1 VGFEHPWPVLPLR
14 TLAKEMCL
22 GKMLDKQKNKGSLQ
36 PYLRNVNVRW
46 FGFDLSD
53 LKEMRF
59 EEDEEERFG
68 LKPGDLVICEGGE
81 PGRAAVWNGQNESA
95 KIQKALHRVR
105 FNEDQYDPQFAAF
118 FLYFGTITH
127 RFADVYTGTTI
138 KHLTG
143 KALSRVDFPIAPL
156 SEQRAIVAKIE
167 ALFSELDHGVEQLE
181 AVRAQLKRYRQAVLK
196 AAFEGKLTADWRAE
210 QQKQGNL
217 PTADELLAQIKQ
229 ERAER
234 YEQQLAEWKQAVKDW
249 EAAGGKDSGEKKPR
263 KPAQLKELPPVTD
276 GDLSELPDL
285 PSQWV
290 WDRLGTFSSITG
302 GVAKGRK
309 LKDRKTIDLP
319 YLRVANVQDGY
330 LDLDVIKTIALPV
343 DELDKYLL
351 FPGDVLYIEGG
362 DKDKLGRGT
371 VWRGEIDKCIHQN
384 HVFRAR
390 PVDSINSVFLAYYSQ
405 TETARCYFFKHAK
418 QTVNLASINMTLLSY
433 LPVPLPPVE
442 EQQRVVEEIEAR
454 ISVLDQLE
462 KAIDTAMAQ
471 AQALRQS
478 ILKKAFEGRLLG
490 KAELNAVRS
499 DPAYEP
505 AVQLLKRIQLER
517 EKDKATKPSRSRKN
531 KPISSTRQIKLPK
544 GERYRQA
551 AHAAYAVKRLSQRPT
566 FGRVQLMKF
575 LYLAPHLI
583 EQESHIH
590 AERKA
595 AGPLDPA
602 IHKVES
608 LARNS
613 GWFTVRKSGKR
624 YVYSRGQKI
633 DEACAVAVR
642 NFGDRKAKVDWLL
655 EQFVRF
661 DTERAELLATTFA
674 VWNDHL
680 IDGHEP
686 SEKEIV
692 EGVHGWHPDK
702 AAKFDAARIGRCIQW
717 IRENDMVPTGI
728 GPKTQIVGDEA

>member
-1 VGFEHPWPVLPLR
+1 MGFDNPWPVLPLR

-22 GKMLDKQKNKGSLQ
+22 GKMLDKQKNKGNLQ

-59 EEDEEERFG
+59 EEDEEERYS
-68 LKPGDLVICEGGE
+68 LEPGDLVICEGGE
-81 PGRAAVWNGQNESA
+81 PGRAAVWKGQKESA

-105 FNEDQYDPQFAAF
+105 FDQKQYDPQLAAY

-127 RFADVYTGTTI
+127 QFADVYTGTTI

-143 KALSRVDFPIAPL
+143 KALARVDFPIVPL
-156 SEQRAIVAKIE
+156 VEQKAIVAKIE

-181 AVRAQLKRYRQAVLK
+181 AVQAQLKRYRQAVLK

-263 KPAQLKELPPVTD
+263 KPAKPKDMP
-276 GDLSELPDL
+276 L
-285 PSQWV
+285 PS
-290 WDRLGTFSSITG
+290 D
-302 GVAKGRK
+302 
-309 LKDRKTIDLP
+309 
-319 YLRVANVQDGY
+319 
-330 LDLDVIKTIALPV
+330 
-343 DELDKYLL
+343 DELD
-351 FPGDVLYIEGG
+351 G
-362 DKDKLGRGT
+362 
-371 VWRGEIDKCIHQN
+371 
-384 HVFRAR
+384 
-390 PVDSINSVFLAYYSQ
+390 
-405 TETARCYFFKHAK
+405 
-418 QTVNLASINMTLLSY
+418 
-433 LPVPLPPVE
+433 
-442 EQQRVVEEIEAR
+442 
-454 ISVLDQLE
+454 LDQLPDGWRWVWMANVATLGTGTTPSRGKSEYWNGGTIPWVTSGAVNDEYCDKPTELVTDAALTKTRLELYPAGTLLLALYGEGKTRGKVTELRFPATINQALAALCFEGVADQCRAHIKRFLQRNYQQMRQRSAGGVQPNLNLGLASRFLIPLAPLAEQIQIAAEIDAKLSVIEQIE
-462 KAIDTAMAQ
+462 KAIDDALIRADT
-471 AQALRQS
+471 LRQS

-505 AVQLLKRIQLER
+505 AEQLLERIRLER
-517 EKDKATKPSRSRKN
+517 EKDKAKKPNRSRKN
-531 KPISSTRQIKLPK
+531 KPTLSTRQIKLPK

-583 EQESHIH
+583 KQESHIH

-613 GWFTVRKSGKR
+613 GWFNAKKSGKR
-624 YVYSRGQKI
+624 VVYSLGQKI
-633 DEACAVAVR
+633 DAGCEAAVR
-642 NFGDRKAKVDWLL
+642 NFGDHKAKIDWLL
-655 EQFVRF
+655 DQFVRF

-674 VWNDHL
+674 VWNDYL
-680 IDGHEP
+680 IDEHEP
-686 SEKEIV
+686 SEEEIV
-692 EGVHGWHPDK
+692 KGVHGWHPEK
-702 AAKFDAARIGRCIQW
+702 AAKFDAARIGRCIHW
-717 IRENDMVPTGI
+717 MRENDMIPTGT
-728 GPKTQIVGDEA
+728 GPKTQIVGDQE